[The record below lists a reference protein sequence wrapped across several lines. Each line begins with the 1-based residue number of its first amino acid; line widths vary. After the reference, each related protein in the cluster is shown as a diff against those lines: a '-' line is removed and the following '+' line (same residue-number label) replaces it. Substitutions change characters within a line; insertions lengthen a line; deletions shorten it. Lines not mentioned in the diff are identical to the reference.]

1 MNILITI
8 LDNCLIDVDAP
19 EFPIMD
25 GSSISF
31 IQKILETGTIT
42 QNAKKIYLSFPRK
55 KIKVKDE
62 ISGASLTL
70 TPNESFSIKSNIS
83 FGTIETTR
91 SIFARLIFFRKRFCF
106 CKNFCFRSGN

>member
-1 MNILITI
+1 
-8 LDNCLIDVDAP
+8 
-19 EFPIMD
+19 MD

-83 FGTIETTR
+83 FDSVLLKQQGAYLPDL
-91 SIFARLIFFRKRFCF
+91 SFFRKRFCF